1 MPELPEVETARR
13 AAIAVAVGRRIVG
26 VTVADDTIVFEQ
38 VSPARIRRALLGRQV
53 RAVRRHGKHFWF
65 ELDRRPWLSVH
76 FGMAGGL
83 HTSRRRGVRLV
94 SSGRRTEPG
103 WPPRFT
109 KLRLAFE
116 GGHELAI
123 ADGRR
128 LGRIRLRQD
137 PATEPPI
144 AGLGLRRPPRAAG
157 RRAVPRACPG
167 PRGAGQGA
175 PARPV
180 VRGGRRELDRRRGAL
195 SGAHRAPAPGPI
207 AVRPGARPAASPAA
221 LGRSGRGRSARRQ
234 RPLPAIVAVPPA
246 LELAARRHRQR
257 RRHPPGDDRRPHRRL
272 GAGRPAVRGLPA
284 HPAVELL
291 RCRRGPMVW
300 PDHVR
305 ESPQS
310 LIYI

>member
-13 AAIAVAVGRRIVG
+13 TATAVAVGRRIVG
-26 VTVADDTIVFEQ
+26 VTVADDTIVFER

-53 RAVRRHGKHFWF
+53 HAVRRHGKHFWF

-94 SSGRRTEPG
+94 SSSRRTEPG

-116 GGHELAI
+116 GGHELVI

-144 AGLGLRRPPRAAG
+144 AGLGFDALRGLPGAARFRELARERAAPVKALLLDQSFAAG
-157 RRAVPRACPG
+157 VGNWIADEVLYQARIAPRRRARSLSD
-167 PRGAGQGA
+167 
-175 PARPV
+175 
-180 VRGGRRELDRRRGAL
+180 RELDRLRARLRSVVRLAVGVRADSDRYPQAWLFHRRWN
-195 SGAHRAPAPGPI
+195 S
-207 AVRPGARPAASPAA
+207 RPGVTV
-221 LGRSGRGRSARRQ
+221 SGDTIRRET
-234 RPLPAIVAVPPA
+234 I
-246 LELAARRHRQR
+246 
-257 RRHPPGDDRRPHRRL
+257 
-272 GAGRPAVRGLPA
+272 AGRTAAWVPAVQR
-284 HPAVELL
+284 
-291 RCRRGPMVW
+291 
-300 PDHVR
+300 
-305 ESPQS
+305 
-310 LIYI
+310 

>member
-26 VTVADDTIVFEQ
+26 VTVADDTIVFER

-116 GGHELAI
+116 GGHELVI

-144 AGLGLRRPPRAAG
+144 AGLGFDALRGLPGAARFRELARERAAPVKALLLDQSFAAGVGNWIADEVLYQARIAPRRP
-157 RRAVPRACPG
+157 
-167 PRGAGQGA
+167 
-175 PARPV
+175 ARSLSD
-180 VRGGRRELDRRRGAL
+180 RELDRLRARLRSVVRVAVGARADSDRYPRAWLFHRRWG
-195 SGAHRAPAPGPI
+195 S
-207 AVRPGARPAASPAA
+207 RPGVTV
-221 LGRSGRGRSARRQ
+221 RGDIIRRET
-234 RPLPAIVAVPPA
+234 V
-246 LELAARRHRQR
+246 
-257 RRHPPGDDRRPHRRL
+257 
-272 GAGRPAVRGLPA
+272 AGRTAAWVPAVQR
-284 HPAVELL
+284 
-291 RCRRGPMVW
+291 
-300 PDHVR
+300 
-305 ESPQS
+305 
-310 LIYI
+310 